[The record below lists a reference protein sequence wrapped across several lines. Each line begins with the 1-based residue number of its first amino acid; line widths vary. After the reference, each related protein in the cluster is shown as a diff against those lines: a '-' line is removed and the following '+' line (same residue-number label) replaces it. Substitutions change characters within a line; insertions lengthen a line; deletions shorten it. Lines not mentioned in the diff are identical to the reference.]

1 MTGLGALTRWTR
13 QLVASLLFSAALLR
27 KQSFLRTH
35 PGMSGGMWNF
45 SCLTFSA
52 LNKHNKGLKTLKHKW
67 MIKTN
72 ASTATYEEKNTNRA
86 VTFNLYY
93 ILLITANIFLFI
105 AQCRAIR
112 SDTRFKK
119 PWRRLD
125 FIPRFLAY
133 FFEQESFSLALLPA
147 TRSLKATVTTQHPR
161 KTSGSRFP

>member
-1 MTGLGALTRWTR
+1 MTGLSALTRWTR

-35 PGMSGGMWNF
+35 PGMSGGTWNF

-72 ASTATYEEKNTNRA
+72 ARTATYEQKNTNRA
-86 VTFNLYY
+86 VT
-93 ILLITANIFLFI
+93 LLITANICLFI

-133 FFEQESFSLALLPA
+133 FFEQQSFSFDIAACNPKPEGNSDDP
-147 TRSLKATVTTQHPR
+147 TPTQDVR
-161 KTSGSRFP
+161 Q